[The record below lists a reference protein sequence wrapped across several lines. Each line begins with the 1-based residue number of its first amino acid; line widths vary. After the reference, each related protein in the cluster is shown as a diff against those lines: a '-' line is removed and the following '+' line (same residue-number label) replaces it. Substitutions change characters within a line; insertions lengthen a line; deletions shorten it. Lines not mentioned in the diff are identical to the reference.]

1 MSLQAMYHFSERI
14 PIPKS
19 KTRTRPVL
27 FGTPGIFIAIKSGV
41 LFPDL
46 QIKRITE

>member
-1 MSLQAMYHFSERI
+1 MYHFSERI

-19 KTRTRPVL
+19 KSRTRLPL

-41 LFPDL
+41 LSPDP
-46 QIKRITE
+46 QIKRFAE